1 MNGTEQP
8 KILDAKGAPA
18 EPARPADAPKAAETG
33 PKPVAQL
40 TVTLFEDGNVNLS
53 GPINNKTLCYGM
65 LEVAKDIVRDYVAAA
80 NAPRVATPQQPGLFR
95 RLLHPHAQ
103 TSHSKRS

>member
-8 KILDAKGAPA
+8 KILDAKGVPA
-18 EPARPADAPKAAETG
+18 QEQPKPKPEDPG
-33 PKPVAQL
+33 PKEVAQL
-40 TVTLFEDGNVNLS
+40 TVTLLDTGAVNVT

-80 NAPRVATPQQPGLFR
+80 NSPRVATPQQPGFFR
-95 RLLHPHAQ
+95 RLLHPHAHS
-103 TSHSKRS
+103 SHSKRS